1 MTPEE
6 IQSTL
11 EQMLA
16 VQRQIQESQIKN
28 TDNIARLEQQVQE
41 NGRLIQENAQQIQEN
56 AALIRN
62 DREDIRS
69 LKDDIRTLVGEIAKL
84 TVDQREKFNQFYDY
98 HQAADSDRLNIV
110 ERLIKVEQEILEIKR
125 KLKNQSS

>member
-6 IQSTL
+6 IQNTI

-41 NGRLIQENAQQIQEN
+41 NAKLIQEN

-62 DREDIRS
+62 DREDIIS
-69 LKDDIRTLVGEIAKL
+69 LREDINTLVGEIAKL
-84 TVDQREKFNQFYDY
+84 TVDQREKFNQFYGY
-98 HQAADSDRLNIV
+98 HQSADSERLNII
-110 ERLIKVEQEILEIKR
+110 ERLIKVEQEIAQIKQQLR
-125 KLKNQSS
+125 DRS

>member
-28 TDNIARLEQQVQE
+28 TDNIARLEQQVQA
-41 NGRLIQENAQQIQEN
+41 NAQQIQENTQQIQEN